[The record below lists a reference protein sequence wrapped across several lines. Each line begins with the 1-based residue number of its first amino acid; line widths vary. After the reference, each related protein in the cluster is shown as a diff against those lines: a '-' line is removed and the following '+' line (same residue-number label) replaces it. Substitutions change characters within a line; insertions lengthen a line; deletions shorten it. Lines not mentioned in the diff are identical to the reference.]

1 VAAVGPETVEAD
13 AFVLAGGAETGQ
25 LARACGHPL
34 PLQAAK
40 GYSVTVRAPALRLV
54 RPLHLPEAHLAL
66 TPFDGALRVA
76 GTLELSG
83 LNLRLDERRV
93 AALKRATLRE
103 IPNAF
108 DGEGSAA
115 WVGMRPVTPD
125 GLPVI
130 GAVRGCPNLFVA
142 SGHQMLGITLA
153 PATGEA
159 LARQVLSGQ
168 APDELRPFD
177 PARFPQALLADLLA
191 RRRS

>member
-1 VAAVGPETVEAD
+1 VGPETVEAD

-25 LARACGHPL
+25 LARVCGHPL

-54 RPLHLPEAHLAL
+54 RPVHLPEAHLAL

-83 LNLRLDERRV
+83 LNLRVDERRV

-103 IPNAF
+103 LPNAF
-108 DGEGSAA
+108 DGKGSAT

-130 GAVRGCPNLFVA
+130 GAVPGCPNLFVA

-159 LARQVLSGQ
+159 LARCMLSGETP
-168 APDELRPFD
+168 AELRAFD
-177 PARFPQALLADLLA
+177 PGRFAPGATG
-191 RRRS
+191 